1 MLADAGVAF
10 DCRIAQVTEVG
21 THSVLF
27 CEVAALRTGPAEEAL
42 IYLGRAYHHLAT
54 SG

>member
-1 MLADAGVAF
+1 MLDDARVAF

-27 CEVAALRTGPAEEAL
+27 CEVEAIRTGGNEEAL
-42 IYLGRAYHHLAT
+42 IYLGRAYHRLAAPA
-54 SG
+54 